1 MRLKECIHLFI
12 HLLVMKEKTADLK
25 YEQGEL
31 VAAKLL
37 LWGDARP
44 VLTTN
49 VMLMVEIRI
58 ISMQMLSL

>member
-1 MRLKECIHLFI
+1 
-12 HLLVMKEKTADLK
+12 MKEKTADLK